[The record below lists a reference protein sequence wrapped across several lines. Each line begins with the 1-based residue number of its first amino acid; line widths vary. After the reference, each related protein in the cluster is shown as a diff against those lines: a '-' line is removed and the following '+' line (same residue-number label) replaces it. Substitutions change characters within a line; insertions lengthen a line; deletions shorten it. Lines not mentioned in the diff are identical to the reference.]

1 MRHRAGL
8 VLGLVGLADV
18 AAAGLYPGIAPDNH
32 TCALADPV
40 LSCSCQARP
49 DKVKDSCCVETFG
62 GLLIATQLWSTFTG
76 LEDKGQVYPKNE
88 WSIHGLWPG
97 QLLQRFRHS
106 PAQLSCSHEE
116 RNPDLIT
123 QFPGSY
129 TQYCDFSRQYDP
141 RPSPNTTDGQPG
153 GVPVPAYQGESIEK
167 WFEPYGKLDLLAY
180 MRKHWVSQ
188 HDSNWV
194 FWAHEFSKHATCF
207 STFQKECYVSIVK
220 TLHVRGRRRTFQV
233 TPPVAHQGPKASEH
247 DDLFDFFETA
257 VAWQRRLPSFQWLS
271 DAGIRPSNTTGYTF
285 SAVRHALTRAFGQPP
300 FLGCGGPKYNETR
313 AGRGSNDSGR
323 TEINEIWYYY
333 HVNGTPQRGDARKLN
348 ADEAGGRL
356 TTCALAPGAI
366 KYYERAEGSEEGDLS
381 AEMMEM

>member
-1 MRHRAGL
+1 MFLPRENTSESIRRRHPTLSSRALEPGVAMRHRAGL

-32 TCALADPV
+32 TCALA
-40 LSCSCQARP
+40 RP
-49 DKVKDSCCVETFG
+49 DKVKDLCCVETFG

-88 WSIHGLWPG
+88 WSIHGLW
-97 QLLQRFRHS
+97 
-106 PAQLSCSHEE
+106 
-116 RNPDLIT
+116 
-123 QFPGSY
+123 PGSY

-207 STFQKECYVSIVK
+207 STFQKECY
-220 TLHVRGRRRTFQV
+220 
-233 TPPVAHQGPKASEH
+233 GPKASEH